1 MDKKV
6 TGHSVII
13 ANFFFF
19 FFNYSQILQR
29 HVDYRCAHFNLLL
42 TTLTRPSIGY

>member
-19 FFNYSQILQR
+19 FFLIIAKFCKGTLITAVLILT
-29 HVDYRCAHFNLLL
+29 YF
-42 TTLTRPSIGY
+42 

>member
-19 FFNYSQILQR
+19 FLIIAKFCKGTLITAVLILT
-29 HVDYRCAHFNLLL
+29 YF
-42 TTLTRPSIGY
+42 